1 MPSDRGTISLTFQQF
16 DINATWA
23 RLLLRSA
30 SLQLSL
36 MSTETG
42 CCRLTFRWLE
52 PKPKHTL
59 KRRYEQHRHPL
70 ERCPNDRDRM
80 GVASKDF

>member
-42 CCRLTFRWLE
+42 CLSSYFQMARAKTKTYSKAPVRSA
-52 PKPKHTL
+52 
-59 KRRYEQHRHPL
+59 Q
-70 ERCPNDRDRM
+70 
-80 GVASKDF
+80 ASVREVSK